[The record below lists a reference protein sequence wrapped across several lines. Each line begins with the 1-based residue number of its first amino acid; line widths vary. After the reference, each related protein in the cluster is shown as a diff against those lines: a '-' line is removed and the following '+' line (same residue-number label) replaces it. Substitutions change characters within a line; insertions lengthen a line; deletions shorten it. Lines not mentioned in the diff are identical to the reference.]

1 MRKSDREV
9 QTTYSASDTRTWTN
23 EAIRAIFGAGEVHY
37 CTGDGPWD
45 VKRLAETFHDKL
57 LRSWYSLRDDAEL
70 GNGYWYDLCIRLDEK
85 LLVRVDRDSIGVYAT
100 SPEKA
105 RATIEQLRRIYRQAP
120 EPEHPTFQIVKQS
133 DGSIDTES
141 VRIGEGGFLDDEALA
156 LNYGEEFVSWN
167 TEFVGA
173 LRRVPRGL
181 SVFDGPPGTGKT
193 SYLRHLMV
201 QLKNTHRFYFIASAN
216 LKLLRDAEFVDFWSS
231 ERRMYEDSSMVVILE
246 DSENALMP
254 RSWDNQQEVS
264 LLLSITDG
272 ILGEFLKLQVICTIN
287 CDVKELDSALLRP
300 GRLMARR
307 HFGRLNPEQAGK
319 LAARIGRVLPPAD
332 DYSLAEV
339 FAGRVETPSGKTK
352 IGFGI

>member
-1 MRKSDREV
+1 MTGSCV
-9 QTTYSASDTRTWTN
+9 HATRCAKT
-23 EAIRAIFGAGEVHY
+23 RSGA
-37 CTGDGPWD
+37 
-45 VKRLAETFHDKL
+45 
-57 LRSWYSLRDDAEL
+57 RS
-70 GNGYWYDLCIRLDEK
+70 YWYELCIQLDDRI
-85 LLVRVDRDSIGVYAT
+85 LVRVDRSSIGVYAS

-105 RATIEQLRRIYRQAP
+105 KATIERLHRTYRQTP
-120 EPEHPTFQIVKQS
+120 EPKYPTFQIVKQS
-133 DGSIDTES
+133 CGSIDTES
-141 VRIGEGGFLDDEALA
+141 VRIGETGLLDDEALA

-167 TEFVGA
+167 EEFVGA
-173 LRRVPRGL
+173 LKRVPRGL

-201 QLKNTHRFYFIASAN
+201 RLKDTHRFYFIASAS

-287 CDVKELDSALLRP
+287 CDVKELDPALLRP

-307 HFGRLNPEQAGK
+307 HFGRLKPEQAAK
-319 LAARIGRVLPPAD
+319 LAARIGKTLPPGT
-332 DYSLAEV
+332 DYSLAEI
-339 FAGRVETPSGKTK
+339 FAGRVEAPQEKGR
-352 IGFGI
+352 IGFGM